1 MEQQMESGGKNDF
14 SSPKIPTSMKILIG
28 GIAFGITESPIL
40 KELLDV
46 ETLHEFNNNIT
57 IVKEFV

>member
-1 MEQQMESGGKNDF
+1 MENGGKNNF
-14 SSPKIPTSMKILIG
+14 SSPKIPTLMEISIG
-28 GIAFGITESPIL
+28 GIAFGIIGSPIL